1 MSSLATFITNFS
13 VILRRT
19 LPTPIGRNHRFLSR
33 VMNLLAKN
41 ALRGFSYLVAL
52 TGSFSVRIFL
62 MTLANASLK
71 SALVVR

>member
-1 MSSLATFITNFS
+1 MRSFVTFITNFS

-41 ALRGFSYLVAL
+41 ALRGFSSLVAL

-62 MTLANASLK
+62 MTFANASLK

>member
-1 MSSLATFITNFS
+1 MRSFVTFITNFS

-41 ALRGFSYLVAL
+41 ALRGFSSLVAL
-52 TGSFSVRIFL
+52 TGSFSVRNFL
-62 MTLANASLK
+62 MTFANASLK